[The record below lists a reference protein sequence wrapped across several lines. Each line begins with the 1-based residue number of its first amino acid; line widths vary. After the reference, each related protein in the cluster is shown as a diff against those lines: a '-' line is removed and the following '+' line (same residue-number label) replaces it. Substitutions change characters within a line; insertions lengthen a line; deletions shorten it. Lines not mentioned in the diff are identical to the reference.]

1 MANRRPVKK
10 LDTTI
15 VNRIAAGE
23 VVKRPANALKEMLEN
38 SLDAEASLIQV
49 VVKDG
54 GMKLLQIQDNG
65 FGIAKDDLSV
75 VCERFTTSKLETFDD
90 LKSICTY
97 GFRGEALSS
106 ISHIAHVTIVTKTDD
121 ERCGYKVSYA
131 DGKMKGIPVP
141 CGVNRGTQ
149 ITVEN
154 MFYNVPTRHRMLK
167 NFNEEFSRIRDV
179 VARYAI
185 HNANVG
191 FSLKKYGRDDV
202 HVKTLANSTCVDN
215 IRSIYGNV
223 IARDLME
230 AKETDETLQLK
241 FHILSTSL
249 DYHAPQLT
257 FLLFINHRLV
267 DAEGL
272 RKELDLLY
280 GLYLP
285 VGTHPFIYISLE
297 MAPENVDVNV
307 HPTKH
312 SVFYLHEE
320 AINKKIR
327 LTIQQLILGKQ
338 GTRNFSVQV
347 FSPLS
352 VTNPLA
358 HETSAVKNKPEVYP
372 YEKVRIDAT
381 DQKIDRFL
389 QPVSK
394 SGDSSLNIIHVDEPS
409 NLSLFKPSEE
419 TEKVHSCVVQKG
431 TPSLSQIAEN
441 QNKSFGNVNIGIASS
456 SNIVG
461 ESKQK
466 ETTNSDLEI
475 NFQGDPETCR
485 EVNVSIEKSLEINGN
500 ANDNME
506 CSTSA
511 VSQDCEM
518 GGADEQILEERRE
531 FSFTSLETL
540 RKQVV
545 DDCDHELKRVLRSA
559 SFVGCLEYRYML
571 MQHSTNLYMC
581 DIKDLCDEFFYQ
593 VMLCEFGNFGVMKL
607 SQPMP
612 LSSLLKSAVEDSSHS
627 FSEVKALSQ
636 QLIERSVMLED
647 YFSIKIDQNGN
658 ILSFPWLL
666 QQYCPCV
673 SYLPEYI
680 LKLVTEVNWNDEL
693 SCFKGVCQ
701 KTAWFYSQ
709 IPSKKDQFKNTQEWN
724 WTLEHILFPNIKR
737 YVYPPKKFIR
747 NLSLCHI
754 TRFKDLFSVFER
766 C

>member
-297 MAPENVDVNV
+297 MAPENVDVN
-307 HPTKH
+307 
-312 SVFYLHEE
+312 
-320 AINKKIR
+320 
-327 LTIQQLILGKQ
+327 
-338 GTRNFSVQV
+338 
-347 FSPLS
+347 SPLS

-358 HETSAVKNKPEVYP
+358 HETSVVKNKPEVYP

-389 QPVSK
+389 QPVTK
-394 SGDSSLNIIHVDEPS
+394 SGDPSLNIIHVDEPS
-409 NLSLFKPSEE
+409 NLSLFKPSEK
-419 TEKVHSCVVQKG
+419 TEKVHSSVVQKG

-441 QNKSFGNVNIGIASS
+441 QNKSFGNVNNGIASS
-456 SNIVG
+456 SSIVG

-485 EVNVSIEKSLEINGN
+485 EVNVSIEKSVEINGN

-511 VSQDCEM
+511 VSQDCDM
-518 GGADEQILEERRE
+518 GGVDEQILGERRE

-571 MQHSTNLYMC
+571 MQHSTNLYIFM
-581 DIKDLCDEFFYQ
+581 

-666 QQYCPCV
+666 QQYSPCV

-737 YVYPPKKFIR
+737 YILNTYLTFGTDIIDFQK
-747 NLSLCHI
+747 NY
-754 TRFKDLFSVFER
+754 FSK
-766 C
+766 